1 MDAAPASLPGW
12 LRDAFVIAAFVA
24 GLAILAAIPSL
35 TPIEFDGVY
44 LNLEERPQQTQSL
57 NDCSNVT
64 TLKKILVQF
73 FMNKKG
79 FVEQNQVLNSI
90 GKDEF
95 LSYMFVQ
102 ELKESSRISYV
113 FELVNRFNL
122 FDTLERLYTFPTVL
136 NFRSSSNFTK
146 CSKYPFKS
154 SLDDFYITN
163 TFLRHS
169 QTMLEC
175 SRESRKLFD
184 NF

>member
-1 MDAAPASLPGW
+1 
-12 LRDAFVIAAFVA
+12 
-24 GLAILAAIPSL
+24 
-35 TPIEFDGVY
+35 
-44 LNLEERPQQTQSL
+44 
-57 NDCSNVT
+57 
-64 TLKKILVQF
+64 
-73 FMNKKG
+73 MNKKG